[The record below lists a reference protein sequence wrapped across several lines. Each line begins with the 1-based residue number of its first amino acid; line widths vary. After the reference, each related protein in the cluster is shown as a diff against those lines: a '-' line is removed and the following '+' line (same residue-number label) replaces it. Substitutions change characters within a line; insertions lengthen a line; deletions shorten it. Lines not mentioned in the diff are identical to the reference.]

1 MTAPQQQEALFREG
15 RIALGVQAYELG
27 QVPSLRS
34 VEKIYDV
41 PRKTVKRRISG
52 IQPRR
57 SSSALNCRLTL
68 IQEESLKQWILS
80 IDQRGMPP
88 KIATVQQIASIL
100 ATQGTGQTDPITVGQ
115 N

>member
-1 MTAPQQQEALFREG
+1 MAHSTQHATRYSIATPMTAPQQQAALFREG

-52 IQPRR
+52 IQLRC

-80 IDQRGMPP
+80 IDQCSMLPR
-88 KIATVQQIASIL
+88 IATV
-100 ATQGTGQTDPITVGQ
+100 
-115 N
+115 